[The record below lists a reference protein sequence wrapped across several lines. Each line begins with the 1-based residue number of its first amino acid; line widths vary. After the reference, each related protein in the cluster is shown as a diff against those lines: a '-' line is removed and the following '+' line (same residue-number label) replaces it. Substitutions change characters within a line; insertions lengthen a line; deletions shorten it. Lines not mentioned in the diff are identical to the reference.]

1 MGKKITEEGDSY
13 LEEKTIK
20 EREERKLTSIKPVLK
35 YEIAHFIFIHLILL
49 YKSNDPYSHNV

>member
-20 EREERKLTSIKPVLK
+20 EREERKLTSIWPV
-35 YEIAHFIFIHLILL
+35 
-49 YKSNDPYSHNV
+49 S